1 MYQTIGHSL
10 RIGAVAPSW
19 VKTMST
25 FMSSFAHVITID
37 QWLLGLLSFAFV
49 SSITPGPN
57 NILLA
62 SSGARFGVKRT
73 LRHALGIWAGMV
85 TLLLLAALGFGAL
98 NATAPSLAVG
108 LQVLAAVALIITAWS
123 MLRADTTATPSEHAH
138 EAQPWSFWQA
148 LGFQYLNP
156 KALMMAVTAAAM
168 TPQTAPWTTTAG
180 VLIVSF
186 MIVSVPCTGAWMLA
200 GSALRRTLNSP
211 RRKRAF
217 NIVMAVLLVATIP
230 LSFGAPPS
238 MS

>member
-1 MYQTIGHSL
+1 MSMLSQFISGDVL
-10 RIGAVAPSW
+10 RLNP
-19 VKTMST
+19 
-25 FMSSFAHVITID
+25 
-37 QWLLGLLSFAFV
+37 WLLGLLSFAFV

-62 SSGARFGVKRT
+62 ASGARFGVKRT
-73 LRHALGIWAGMV
+73 LWHALGIWAGMI

-98 NATAPSLAVG
+98 NATAPSLALA
-108 LQVLAAVALIITAWS
+108 LQVLAAVALIVTAWS
-123 MLRADTTATPSEHAH
+123 MLRADTRSASSEHTL
-138 EAQPWSFWQA
+138 EAKPWSFWQG

-168 TPQTAPWTTTAG
+168 TPQTDMPWLTTAS
-180 VLIVSF
+180 VLIIAF

-217 NIVMAVLLVATIP
+217 NIVMALLLVATIP
-230 LSFGAPPS
+230 LSFGSSALTS
-238 MS
+238 